1 MQYCIALQ
9 YALSY
14 SYYIGGIQRP
24 TGDNK
29 MNKYDIEIARIMNL
43 AAPHLIDQSK
53 GFTVGN
59 FSGTEDQFEYFA
71 SLFQDAVF
79 A

>member
-1 MQYCIALQ
+1 
-9 YALSY
+9 
-14 SYYIGGIQRP
+14 
-24 TGDNK
+24 
-29 MNKYDIEIARIMNL
+29 MNKYDAEIARIMEL

-53 GFTVGN
+53 GFTVAN

>member
-1 MQYCIALQ
+1 
-9 YALSY
+9 
-14 SYYIGGIQRP
+14 
-24 TGDNK
+24 

-53 GFTVGN
+53 GFTVSN
-59 FSGTEDQFEYFA
+59 FSGTEDQYEYFA
-71 SLFQDAVF
+71 SMFQDAVF